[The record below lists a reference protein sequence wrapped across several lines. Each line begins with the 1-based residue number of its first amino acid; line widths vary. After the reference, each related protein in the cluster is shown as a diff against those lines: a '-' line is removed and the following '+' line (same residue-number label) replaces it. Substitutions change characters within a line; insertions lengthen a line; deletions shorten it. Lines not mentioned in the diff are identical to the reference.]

1 MYRPIVFINM
11 PAFMKAYQE
20 LQRQRKSSSV
30 SNRLFQS
37 LKLEDQIYDAAAQK
51 VPHLKEI
58 LKCKPRSLPIF
69 QDIVR
74 DLFQC
79 FYSLKPLRRPE
90 HELSIA
96 ARSISAPLFAQFEKD
111 ADYTRLQA
119 RCRGRSFLAAE
130 SAAEFA
136 EKLLQHPQDLLPK
149 HGGQKDMAQVLEQQ
163 EQIFQKMLKTLDHK
177 KTLYDQESTG
187 ERFRSLSNQM
197 NRVLHKAKQLE
208 DLHRILNDSISAA
221 AHSRAQTVHQAAEAA
236 GQHTQGLKTLLDAWG
251 TEPGSEQFGEMDMEI
266 LDKAQSSDLLARI
279 ARYLARAA
287 N

>member
-111 ADYTRLQA
+111 ADYTRLKSSYSTRKTSSQSMA
-119 RCRGRSFLAAE
+119 VKRIWHRCLNSRNRS
-130 SAAEFA
+130 
-136 EKLLQHPQDLLPK
+136 
-149 HGGQKDMAQVLEQQ
+149 
-163 EQIFQKMLKTLDHK
+163 
-177 KTLYDQESTG
+177 
-187 ERFRSLSNQM
+187 
-197 NRVLHKAKQLE
+197 
-208 DLHRILNDSISAA
+208 
-221 AHSRAQTVHQAAEAA
+221 SR
-236 GQHTQGLKTLLDAWG
+236 KC
-251 TEPGSEQFGEMDMEI
+251 
-266 LDKAQSSDLLARI
+266 
-279 ARYLARAA
+279 
-287 N
+287 

>member
-1 MYRPIVFINM
+1 MCRPIVFINM

-37 LKLEDQIYDAAAQK
+37 LKLEDQIYDAASQK

-111 ADYTRLQA
+111 ADYI
-119 RCRGRSFLAAE
+119 RCRRDAADAVSLRRKARPSSPKSSYSNLRISSPNMAAKRIWHRFLNNRN
-130 SAAEFA
+130 
-136 EKLLQHPQDLLPK
+136 
-149 HGGQKDMAQVLEQQ
+149 
-163 EQIFQKMLKTLDHK
+163 
-177 KTLYDQESTG
+177 
-187 ERFRSLSNQM
+187 RF
-197 NRVLHKAKQLE
+197 
-208 DLHRILNDSISAA
+208 
-221 AHSRAQTVHQAAEAA
+221 SR
-236 GQHTQGLKTLLDAWG
+236 KC
-251 TEPGSEQFGEMDMEI
+251 
-266 LDKAQSSDLLARI
+266 
-279 ARYLARAA
+279 
-287 N
+287 

>member
-79 FYSLKPLRRPE
+79 FYSLKPLRRLE

-96 ARSISAPLFAQFEKD
+96 ARSISALCP
-111 ADYTRLQA
+111 
-119 RCRGRSFLAAE
+119 S
-130 SAAEFA
+130 
-136 EKLLQHPQDLLPK
+136 
-149 HGGQKDMAQVLEQQ
+149 
-163 EQIFQKMLKTLDHK
+163 
-177 KTLYDQESTG
+177 
-187 ERFRSLSNQM
+187 RFR
-197 NRVLHKAKQLE
+197 
-208 DLHRILNDSISAA
+208 
-221 AHSRAQTVHQAAEAA
+221 
-236 GQHTQGLKTLLDAWG
+236 GQ
-251 TEPGSEQFGEMDMEI
+251 
-266 LDKAQSSDLLARI
+266 
-279 ARYLARAA
+279 
-287 N
+287 